1 MRQGISGLTAEH
13 PSVSE
18 ARLLSILDTA
28 VDGICV
34 IDETGR
40 ILSFNRAC
48 ERLFGY
54 AASEVVGENIKLLMP
69 EEFAVRH
76 DDSLG
81 NYLRSGEAKIIGY
94 GREVRVRHK
103 TGREFPVELSVGE
116 AHTPEGRQ
124 FVGILRDLRPRKI
137 QEERLNRMQSQLV
150 HFARVNAMDEM
161 GAAIAHELN
170 QPLTAVM
177 LYLQAITRKAQAD
190 GDNLDPRIID
200 ILGKAGR
207 EAHRAGQIIQRMRQ
221 FVENR
226 EAERRSASVGDLID
240 ESLELVLLGQYT
252 LSVNVVRDDEENI
265 PPVDVDPVQI
275 QQILVNLIR
284 NALEVVK
291 DADERWIRIS
301 SRRVDDDVVI
311 QVADSGPG
319 ISSVNLRNLFRAF
332 SSTKK
337 KGLGLGLAISKSIA
351 QSHGGDLT
359 VDPGGDGRGAV
370 FTLRLPLDRGGV
382 PNADI

>member
-1 MRQGISGLTAEH
+1 MRQEISGLAAGQ

-34 IDETGR
+34 IDEMGR

-54 AASEVVGENIKLLMP
+54 TAAEVVGENIKLLMP
-69 EEFAVRH
+69 EEFASRH
-76 DDSLG
+76 DETLG

-103 TGREFPVELSVGE
+103 SAREFPVELSVGE

-177 LYLQAITRKAQAD
+177 LYLQAITRKAHSD
-190 GDNLDPRIID
+190 GDNLDARIVD
-200 ILGKAGR
+200 ILGKAVR

-252 LSVNVVRDDEENI
+252 LSVNVVRDDEESI

-291 DADERWIRIS
+291 DAEERWIRIS
-301 SRRVDDDVVI
+301 SRRVEEDVVI

-359 VDPGGDGRGAV
+359 VDPGGNGRGAV
-370 FTLRLPLDRGGV
+370 FTLRLPLDRGGA

>member
-1 MRQGISGLTAEH
+1 MRQELTDVAASQ
-13 PSVSE
+13 PTVFE

-34 IDETGR
+34 IDTNGR

-54 AASEVVGENIKLLMP
+54 MASEVVGENIKIVMP
-69 EEFAVRH
+69 DEYSSRH
-76 DDSLG
+76 DSYLE
-81 NYLRSGEAKIIGY
+81 NYIATGEAQIIGY
-94 GREVRVRHK
+94 GREVRARHK
-103 TGREFPVELSVGE
+103 SGREFPVELSVGE
-116 AHTPEGRQ
+116 ANTPDGRQ

-177 LYLQAITRKAQAD
+177 LYLQAISRKARSQD
-190 GDNLDPRIID
+190 VGLDPKILD
-200 ILGKAGR
+200 ILDRTVR
-207 EAHRAGQIIQRMRQ
+207 EARRAGQIIQRMRQ

-226 EAERRSASVGDLID
+226 EAERRSAGVGELID

-252 LSVNVVRDDEENI
+252 LSVNVIRDDEEDI

-301 SRRVDDDVVI
+301 SRCDEEDVVI
-311 QVADSGPG
+311 EVADSGPG
-319 ISSVNLRNLFRAF
+319 ISPANLRNLFRAF

-351 QSHGGDLT
+351 QSHGGDLS
-359 VDPGGDGRGAV
+359 VDAGGDGRGAI
-370 FTLRLPLDRGGV
+370 FTLKLPLDRG
-382 PNADI
+382 NAASADI

>member
-1 MRQGISGLTAEH
+1 MRQDLTGMASVDPGL
-13 PSVSE
+13 SE
-18 ARLLSILDTA
+18 ARLLSVLDTA

-40 ILSFNRAC
+40 ILTLNRAC

-54 AASEVVGENIKLLMP
+54 TAAEAVGENVRMLMP
-69 EEFAVRH
+69 ESYAGRH
-76 DDSLG
+76 DNFLSS
-81 NYLRSGEAKIIGY
+81 YLTTGERKIIGY
-94 GREVRVRHK
+94 GREVVARHK
-103 TGREFPVELSVGE
+103 NGREFPMELSVGE
-116 AHTPEGRQ
+116 VKSPEGRQ
-124 FVGILRDLRPRKI
+124 FVGIMRDLRPRKI

-177 LYLQAITRKAQAD
+177 LYLQAISRKLGTSEAD
-190 GDNLDPRIID
+190 PDGRLSD
-200 ILGKAGR
+200 ILGKAVR
-207 EAHRAGQIIQRMRQ
+207 EAQRAGQIIQRMRQ

-226 EAERRSASVGDLID
+226 EAERRSTNVEALID
-240 ESLELVLLGQYT
+240 EALELVLLGQYT
-252 LSVNVVRDDEENI
+252 LSVSVVRDDEEDL

-291 DADERWIRIS
+291 DAEERWIRIS
-301 SRRVDDDVVI
+301 SHRDGDDVVI
-311 QVADSGPG
+311 EVADSGPG
-319 ISSVNLRNLFRAF
+319 IPQANLRNLFRAF

-351 QSHGGDLT
+351 QSHGGDLS
-359 VDPGGDGRGAV
+359 VDAGGDGRGAI
-370 FTLRLPLDRGGV
+370 FTLKLPLDSGDGML
-382 PNADI
+382 AEA

>member
-1 MRQGISGLTAEH
+1 MRQEISGLTAIP

-54 AASEVVGENIKLLMP
+54 TASEVIGENIKMLMP
-69 EEFAVRH
+69 EEFASRH

-81 NYLRSGEAKIIGY
+81 NYLHSGEAKIIGY
-94 GREVRVRHK
+94 GREVRVKHK
-103 TGREFPVELSVGE
+103 TDREFPVELSVGE

-177 LYLQAITRKAQAD
+177 LYLQAITRKAHSD
-190 GDNLDPRIID
+190 GDNLDPRIVD
-200 ILGKAGR
+200 ILGKTVR
-207 EAHRAGQIIQRMRQ
+207 EAQRAGQIIQRMRQ

-252 LSVNVVRDDEENI
+252 LSVSVVRDDEENI
-265 PPVDVDPVQI
+265 PSVDVDPVQI

-291 DADERWIRIS
+291 DAEERWIRIS
-301 SRRVDDDVVI
+301 SRRVEEDVVI

-359 VDPGGDGRGAV
+359 VDPGGDGRGAI
-370 FTLRLPLDRGGV
+370 FTLRLPLDRGGA

>member
-1 MRQGISGLTAEH
+1 MRQDLTGMVSVDPGL
-13 PSVSE
+13 SE
-18 ARLLSILDTA
+18 ARLLSVLDTA

-34 IDETGR
+34 IDDKGR
-40 ILSFNRAC
+40 ILTLNRAC

-54 AASEVVGENIKLLMP
+54 TAAEAVGENVRMLMP
-69 EEFAVRH
+69 ESYAGRH
-76 DDSLG
+76 DNFLSS
-81 NYLRSGEAKIIGY
+81 YLTTGERKIIGY
-94 GREVRVRHK
+94 GREVVARHK
-103 TGREFPVELSVGE
+103 NGREFPMELSVGE
-116 AHTPEGRQ
+116 VKSPEGRQ
-124 FVGILRDLRPRKI
+124 FVGIMRDLRPRKI

-177 LYLQAITRKAQAD
+177 LYLQAISRKLGATEAD
-190 GDNLDPRIID
+190 PDGRLSD
-200 ILGKAGR
+200 ILGKAVR
-207 EAHRAGQIIQRMRQ
+207 EAQRAGQIIQRMRQ

-226 EAERRSASVGDLID
+226 EAERRSTNVEALID
-240 ESLELVLLGQYT
+240 EALELVLLGQYT
-252 LSVNVVRDDEENI
+252 LSVSVVRDDEEDL

-291 DADERWIRIS
+291 DAEERWIRIS
-301 SRRVDDDVVI
+301 SHRDGDDVVI
-311 QVADSGPG
+311 EVADSGPG
-319 ISSVNLRNLFRAF
+319 IPQANLRNLFRAF

-351 QSHGGDLT
+351 QSHGGDLS
-359 VDPGGDGRGAV
+359 VDAGGDGRGAI
-370 FTLRLPLDRGGV
+370 FTLKLPLDSGDGML
-382 PNADI
+382 AEA